1 MKNKKRN
8 LIVFGFLVITI
19 IYIFSSFIT
28 RSLESTFNVLPKKD
42 EDIVVN
48 EERIYKIG
56 DYIVDNSVYFSGF
69 INDSISIGV
78 MNVSSR
84 GDDTTQLYYPL
95 KKNQIIETDVI
106 NAPFSFTEKFK
117 VVDFNAET
125 GRLELKRVK

>member
-84 GDDTTQLYYPL
+84 GMILHSYITL
-95 KKNQIIETDVI
+95 
-106 NAPFSFTEKFK
+106 
-117 VVDFNAET
+117 
-125 GRLELKRVK
+125 